1 MNSVRDNINDE
12 FIMVIAQQNQM
23 HVLPDS
29 TKVWMESGSSIKYTK
44 AFNKKREVWLEGN
57 SFFEVYKQEG
67 SFFQVHIN
75 KAFIEVKGTCFQI
88 QQTNAERNE
97 ITLFHGKI
105 EFNVEST
112 GEKIVMSPA
121 QKVMYNPNNAQTL
134 VENVMDINWKDGR
147 YNFKETPLP
156 QLISIVN
163 QIYQS
168 NIILEGKF
176 TKQSSFTGSIR
187 YDETLDD
194 VIEKLC
200 FSLNLT
206 YKKQNSKIVI
216 YN

>member
-1 MNSVRDNINDE
+1 MYI
-12 FIMVIAQQNQM
+12 
-23 HVLPDS
+23 LPDS
-29 TKVWMESGSSIKYTK
+29 TKVWMEPGSSIKYAK
-44 AFNKKREVWLEGN
+44 AFNQKREVWLEGN

-67 SFFQVHIN
+67 SFFQVNIN

-121 QKVMYNPNNAQTL
+121 QKVMYNPNNAQTQ
-134 VENVMDINWKDGR
+134 VENIMNINWKDGR
-147 YNFKETPLP
+147 YNFKDTPLP

-168 NIILEGKF
+168 NIILVGKF
-176 TKQSSFTGSIR
+176 TEQSSFTGSIR
-187 YDETLDD
+187 YDESLND

-206 YKKQNSKIVI
+206 YKNQNNEIVI

>member
-57 SFFEVYKQEG
+57 SFFEVYKHEG
-67 SFFQVHIN
+67 SFFQ
-75 KAFIEVKGTCFQI
+75 
-88 QQTNAERNE
+88 
-97 ITLFHGKI
+97 
-105 EFNVEST
+105 
-112 GEKIVMSPA
+112 
-121 QKVMYNPNNAQTL
+121 VMYNPNNAQTL

>member
-1 MNSVRDNINDE
+1 MYI
-12 FIMVIAQQNQM
+12 
-23 HVLPDS
+23 LPDS
-29 TKVWMESGSSIKYTK
+29 TKVWMEPGSSIKYAK
-44 AFNKKREVWLEGN
+44 AFNQKREVWLEGN

-75 KAFIEVKGTCFQI
+75 KALIEVKGTCFQI

-121 QKVMYNPNNAQTL
+121 QKVMYNPNNAQTQ
-134 VENVMDINWKDGR
+134 VENIMNINWKDGR
-147 YNFKETPLP
+147 YNFKDTPLP

-168 NIILEGKF
+168 NIILVGKF
-176 TKQSSFTGSIR
+176 TEQSSFTGSIR
-187 YDETLDD
+187 YDESLND

-206 YKKQNSKIVI
+206 YKNQNNEIVI